1 MTSHLQPNQMT
12 FPQTLSAWEDYSPCS
27 RVAVELQGG
36 GTQVPVDVQIT
47 RELQRGRRLRRL
59 AWIMSP
65 LVAWLWVRILSGNPV
80 SPGWPQL
87 PPEAIYWLP
96 GVFIILLL
104 GVVLIGPMLGNGRS
118 PEIVFLPEQIDI
130 SFADVKGLG
139 PVLPEVR
146 HTLDVFLNHQQFRD
160 KMGGQPRR
168 GILFEG
174 PPGTGKTHT
183 AKALA
188 KEAGVPFL
196 FVSSTAFQSMWYGA
210 TARKIRSYFRRLR
223 KVARQEGG
231 AIGFIEE
238 FDAIG
243 GRRGGMSRAS
253 FDPAVSKASISEG
266 TGGVV
271 NELLVQMQSF
281 DDPPRGTR
289 FANAL
294 RRTANKFLPQH
305 RHFKSSKPQFANIL
319 LIGATNRAD
328 QLDPAL
334 LRPGRFDRI
343 FHFALP
349 ARKQRRELI
358 DFFLETKVHDPSMDD
373 VAREDLA
380 ATTMGYSPASLERL
394 FDEALLFALRD
405 KRGSL
410 SVSDLR
416 RARMDVEIGLA
427 EPTEY
432 TIEERDSIAVHES
445 GHAVVAYL
453 AGKGRRMN
461 LLSIVKRKDAL
472 GLLAHTETEER
483 YTKRRSETVALMQI
497 ALGGMV
503 AEELF
508 YGESGTGPA
517 GDLATATNIAVE
529 MIGSLGMGDSLISFS
544 AVDRGIAGGNL
555 GASVLADEKAR
566 TAVDSLL
573 TEQKAVVTALL
584 RDNRHLIEAL
594 RDELLEKDELVER
607 EIVDVLDKARERH
620 GATVDLTKV

>member
-1 MTSHLQPNQMT
+1 M
-12 FPQTLSAWEDYSPCS
+12 
-27 RVAVELQGG
+27 
-36 GTQVPVDVQIT
+36 PVDVQIT
-47 RELQRGRRLRRL
+47 RERQRRRRLRRV
-59 AWIMSP
+59 AWIMAP
-65 LVAWLWVRILSGNPV
+65 LVAWLWLRIISGSPV
-80 SPGWPQL
+80 SPGWPDL
-87 PPEAIYWLP
+87 PPEAVYWLP

-104 GVVLIGPMLGNGRS
+104 GVVLIVPMLGNGRS
-118 PEIVFLPEQIDI
+118 PEVIFLPEQIDV
-130 SFADVKGLG
+130 SFDDVKGLG
-139 PVLPEVR
+139 PVLSEVR
-146 HTLDVFLNHQQFRD
+146 HTLDVFLNHQRFRD
-160 KMGGQPRR
+160 QMGGQPRR

-188 KEAGVPFL
+188 HEAGVPFL

-210 TARKIRSYFRRLR
+210 TARKIRAYFRRLR

-243 GRRGGMSRAS
+243 GRRGGMNRAVVGDPSLSRSA
-253 FDPAVSKASISEG
+253 ISEG

-281 DDPPRGTR
+281 DDPPRSTR
-289 FANAL
+289 FSNAL
-294 RRTANKFLPQH
+294 KRAANRFLPQH
-305 RHFKSSKPQFANIL
+305 RHFKTSKPQFANIL

-334 LRPGRFDRI
+334 LRPGRFDRS

-349 ARKQRRELI
+349 ARAQRRELI
-358 DFFLETKVHDPSMDD
+358 DFFLETKAHDLSVDD
-373 VAREDLA
+373 VARADLA
-380 ATTMGYSPASLERL
+380 ATTMGYSPASIERL

-405 KRGSL
+405 QRDAL
-410 SVSDLR
+410 SVVDLR
-416 RARMDVEIGLA
+416 RARLDVEIGLA

-432 TIEERDSIAVHES
+432 TAEERESIAVHES

-453 AGKGRRMN
+453 AGTGRKMN
-461 LLSIVKRKDAL
+461 LLSIIKRKDAL

-483 YTKRRSETVALMQI
+483 YTKRRSETLALMQI

-529 MIGSLGMGDSLISFS
+529 MIGSLGMGASLISFR
-544 AVDRGIAGGNL
+544 AVDSGIVGGNL
-555 GASVLADEKAR
+555 VAAVLADTKAR
-566 TAVDSLL
+566 DAVDSLL
-573 TEQKAVVTALL
+573 NEQKAVVTTLL

-594 RDELLEKDELVER
+594 RNALLDRDELAER
-607 EIVDVLDKARERH
+607 EILEVLDSARDA
-620 GATVDLTKV
+620 GDLTVDLTEKGLGVRS

>member
-1 MTSHLQPNQMT
+1 M
-12 FPQTLSAWEDYSPCS
+12 
-27 RVAVELQGG
+27 
-36 GTQVPVDVQIT
+36 PVDVQVT
-47 RELQRGRRLRRL
+47 RELQRSRRLRRL

-65 LVAWLWVRILSGNPV
+65 LVAWLWLRILSGSPV

-130 SFADVKGLG
+130 SFDDVKGLG

-358 DFFLETKVHDPSMDD
+358 DFFLETKVHDPSMDE

-416 RARMDVEIGLA
+416 RARMDIEIGLA

-453 AGKGRRMN
+453 AGKGRKMN

-620 GATVDLTKV
+620 GATIDLTKV

>member
-1 MTSHLQPNQMT
+1 M
-12 FPQTLSAWEDYSPCS
+12 
-27 RVAVELQGG
+27 
-36 GTQVPVDVQIT
+36 PVDVQIT
-47 RELQRGRRLRRL
+47 RERQRGRRLRRL
-59 AWIMSP
+59 AWIMAP

-87 PPEAIYWLP
+87 PPEAVYWLP

-118 PEIVFLPEQIDI
+118 PEVVFLPEQIDI

-243 GRRGGMSRAS
+243 GRRGGMSRANV
-253 FDPAVSKASISEG
+253 DPEISRSSISEG

-281 DDPPRGTR
+281 DDPPRSTR

-305 RHFKSSKPQFANIL
+305 RHFKTSKPQFANIL

-334 LRPGRFDRI
+334 LRPGRFDRV

-358 DFFLETKVHDPSMDD
+358 DFFLETKVHDSSMDE

-405 KRGSL
+405 KRSSL
-410 SVSDLR
+410 SDSDLR
-416 RARMDVEIGLA
+416 RARMDIEIGLA

-432 TIEERDSIAVHES
+432 TIEERANIAVHES

-453 AGKGRRMN
+453 VGEGRRMN

-529 MIGSLGMGDSLISFS
+529 MIGSLGMGDSLISFR

-566 TAVDSLL
+566 SAVDALL

-584 RDNRHLIEAL
+584 RDNRHLIETL
-594 RDELLEKDELVER
+594 RDELLERDELVER
-607 EIVDVLDKARERH
+607 EIADILDHAQDRR
-620 GATVDLTKV
+620 AASIDLTKV

>member
-1 MTSHLQPNQMT
+1 M
-12 FPQTLSAWEDYSPCS
+12 
-27 RVAVELQGG
+27 
-36 GTQVPVDVQIT
+36 PVDVQIT
-47 RELQRGRRLRRL
+47 RERQRRRRLRRV
-59 AWIMSP
+59 AWIMAP
-65 LVAWLWVRILSGNPV
+65 LVAWLWLRIISGSPV
-80 SPGWPQL
+80 SPGWPDL
-87 PPEAIYWLP
+87 PPEAVYWLP

-104 GVVLIGPMLGNGRS
+104 GVVLIVPMLGNGRS
-118 PEIVFLPEQIDI
+118 PEVIFLPEQIDV
-130 SFADVKGLG
+130 SFDDVKGLG
-139 PVLPEVR
+139 PVLSEVR
-146 HTLDVFLNHQQFRD
+146 HTLDVFLNHQRFRD
-160 KMGGQPRR
+160 QMGGQPRR

-188 KEAGVPFL
+188 HEAGVPFL

-243 GRRGGMSRAS
+243 GRRGGMNRAVVGDPSLSRSA
-253 FDPAVSKASISEG
+253 ISEG

-281 DDPPRGTR
+281 DDPPRSTR
-289 FANAL
+289 FSNAL
-294 RRTANKFLPQH
+294 KRAANRFLPQH
-305 RHFKSSKPQFANIL
+305 RHFKTSKPQFANIL

-334 LRPGRFDRI
+334 LRPGRFDRS

-349 ARKQRRELI
+349 ARAQRRELI
-358 DFFLETKVHDPSMDD
+358 DFFLETKAHDLSVDD
-373 VAREDLA
+373 IARADLA
-380 ATTMGYSPASLERL
+380 ATTMGYSPASIERL

-405 KRGSL
+405 QRDAL
-410 SVSDLR
+410 SVVDLR
-416 RARMDVEIGLA
+416 RARLDVEIGLA

-432 TIEERDSIAVHES
+432 TAEERESIAVHES

-453 AGKGRRMN
+453 AGTGRKMN
-461 LLSIVKRKDAL
+461 LLSIIKRKDAL

-483 YTKRRSETVALMQI
+483 YTKRRSETLALIQI

-529 MIGSLGMGDSLISFS
+529 MIGSLGMGASLISFR
-544 AVDRGIAGGNL
+544 AVDSGIVGGNL
-555 GASVLADEKAR
+555 VAAVLADTKAR
-566 TAVDSLL
+566 DAVDSLL
-573 TEQKAVVTALL
+573 NEQKAVVTTLL

-594 RDELLEKDELVER
+594 RNALLDRDELAER
-607 EIVDVLDKARERH
+607 EILEVLDSARDRD
-620 GATVDLTKV
+620 GATIDLTKV

>member
-1 MTSHLQPNQMT
+1 M
-12 FPQTLSAWEDYSPCS
+12 
-27 RVAVELQGG
+27 
-36 GTQVPVDVQIT
+36 PVDVQIT
-47 RELQRGRRLRRL
+47 RERQRRRRLRRV

-65 LVAWLWVRILSGNPV
+65 LVAWLWLRIISGSPV
-80 SPGWPQL
+80 SPGWPDL
-87 PPEAIYWLP
+87 PPEAVYWLP

-104 GVVLIGPMLGNGRS
+104 GVVLIVPMLGNGRS
-118 PEIVFLPEQIDI
+118 PEVIFLPEQIDV
-130 SFADVKGLG
+130 SFDDVKGLG
-139 PVLPEVR
+139 PVLSEVR
-146 HTLDVFLNHQQFRD
+146 HTLDVFLNHQRFRD
-160 KMGGQPRR
+160 QMGGQPRR

-188 KEAGVPFL
+188 HEAGVPFL

-243 GRRGGMSRAS
+243 GRRGGMNRAVVGDPSLSRSA
-253 FDPAVSKASISEG
+253 ISEG

-281 DDPPRGTR
+281 DDPPRSTR
-289 FANAL
+289 FGNAL
-294 RRTANKFLPQH
+294 KRAANRFLPQH
-305 RHFKSSKPQFANIL
+305 RHFKTSKPQFANIL

-334 LRPGRFDRI
+334 LRPGRFDRS

-349 ARKQRRELI
+349 ARAQRRELI
-358 DFFLETKVHDPSMDD
+358 DFFLETKVHDLSVDD
-373 VAREDLA
+373 IARADLA
-380 ATTMGYSPASLERL
+380 ATTMGYSPASIERL

-405 KRGSL
+405 KRDAL
-410 SVSDLR
+410 SVIDLR
-416 RARMDVEIGLA
+416 RARLDVEIGLA

-432 TIEERDSIAVHES
+432 TAEERESIAVHES

-453 AGKGRRMN
+453 AGKGRKMN
-461 LLSIVKRKDAL
+461 LLSIIKRKDAL

-483 YTKRRSETVALMQI
+483 YTKRRSETLALMQI

-529 MIGSLGMGDSLISFS
+529 MIGSLGMGASLISFR
-544 AVDRGIAGGNL
+544 AVDSGIVGGNL
-555 GASVLADEKAR
+555 VAAVLADTKAR
-566 TAVDSLL
+566 DAVDSLL
-573 TEQKAVVTALL
+573 NEQKAVVTTLL

-594 RDELLEKDELVER
+594 RNALLDRDELAER
-607 EIVDVLDKARERH
+607 EILEVLDSARD
-620 GATVDLTKV
+620 ADDVTVDLTEKELGVRS

>member
-1 MTSHLQPNQMT
+1 MT
-12 FPQTLSAWEDYSPCS
+12 
-27 RVAVELQGG
+27 
-36 GTQVPVDVQIT
+36 VDVQVM
-47 RELQRGRRLRRL
+47 RERQRRRRLTRI
-59 AWIMSP
+59 AWVLGP
-65 LVAWLWVRILSGNPV
+65 LVVWLWLRILAGNPV
-80 SPGWPQL
+80 SPGWPDL
-87 PPEAIYWLP
+87 PPEAVFWLP
-96 GVFIILLL
+96 GIVIVLLL
-104 GVVLIGPMLGNGRS
+104 GLVLVVPMMSNGRS
-118 PEIVFLPEQIDI
+118 PEVVFLPEQIDV
-130 SFADVKGLG
+130 SFDDVKGLG

-146 HTLDVFLNHQQFRD
+146 HTLDVFLNHQRFRD
-160 KMGGQPRR
+160 QMGGQPRR

-188 KEAGVPFL
+188 REAGVPFL

-243 GRRGGMSRAS
+243 GRRGGMTRSTPADPGVSRAS
-253 FDPAVSKASISEG
+253 VSEG

-281 DDPPRGTR
+281 DDPPRGVL
-289 FANAL
+289 FLNWA
-294 RRTANKFLPQH
+294 RRTANKVLPPH
-305 RHFKSSKPQFANIL
+305 RQFKTSSPQFANVL

-334 LRPGRFDRI
+334 LRPGRFDRV

-349 ARKQRRELI
+349 ARAERRELI
-358 DFFLETKVHDPSMDD
+358 DYFLLTKRHDDTVDD
-373 VAREDLA
+373 VARDDLA

-405 KRGSL
+405 GRDAL
-410 SVSDLR
+410 DVADLR
-416 RARMDVEIGLA
+416 RARMDVEVGLA

-432 TIEERDSIAVHES
+432 TKEDRETIAVHES

-453 AGKGRRMN
+453 AGKGRKMN
-461 LLSIVKRKDAL
+461 LLSIVKRRDAL

-483 YTKRRSETVALMQI
+483 YTKRRSESLALIQI

-517 GDLATATNIAVE
+517 GDLATATTIAVE
-529 MIGSLGMGDSLISFS
+529 MIGSMGLGGSLISFR
-544 AVDRGIAGGNL
+544 AVDQGLAGGNL
-555 GASVLADEKAR
+555 VATVLADDQAR
-566 TAVDSLL
+566 DAVDALL
-573 TEQKAVVTALL
+573 AEQKDVVSALL
-584 RDNRHLIEAL
+584 RDNRHLIAAL
-594 RDELLEKDELVER
+594 RDALLEHDELAER
-607 EIVDVLDKARERH
+607 EILTVLDEARLRT
-620 GATVDLTKV
+620 GATLDLTGVERSMIT

>member
-1 MTSHLQPNQMT
+1 M
-12 FPQTLSAWEDYSPCS
+12 
-27 RVAVELQGG
+27 
-36 GTQVPVDVQIT
+36 PVDVQIT
-47 RELQRGRRLRRL
+47 RERQRRRRLRRV
-59 AWIMSP
+59 AWIMAP
-65 LVAWLWVRILSGNPV
+65 LVAWLWLRIISGSPV
-80 SPGWPQL
+80 SPGWPDL
-87 PPEAIYWLP
+87 PPEAVYWLP

-104 GVVLIGPMLGNGRS
+104 GVVLIVPMLGNGRS
-118 PEIVFLPEQIDI
+118 PEVIFLPEQIDV
-130 SFADVKGLG
+130 SFDDVKGLG
-139 PVLPEVR
+139 PVLSEVR
-146 HTLDVFLNHQQFRD
+146 HTLDVFLNHQRFRD
-160 KMGGQPRR
+160 QMGGQPRR

-188 KEAGVPFL
+188 HEAGVPFL

-243 GRRGGMSRAS
+243 GRRGGMNRAVVGDPSLSRSA
-253 FDPAVSKASISEG
+253 ISEG

-281 DDPPRGTR
+281 DDPPRSTR
-289 FANAL
+289 FGNAL
-294 RRTANKFLPQH
+294 KRAANRFLPQH
-305 RHFKSSKPQFANIL
+305 RHFKTSKPQFANIL

-334 LRPGRFDRI
+334 LRPGRFDRS

-349 ARKQRRELI
+349 ARAQRRELI
-358 DFFLETKVHDPSMDD
+358 DFFLETKANDLSVDD
-373 VAREDLA
+373 VARADLA
-380 ATTMGYSPASLERL
+380 ATTMGYSPASIERL

-405 KRGSL
+405 KRDAL
-410 SVSDLR
+410 SVIDLR
-416 RARMDVEIGLA
+416 RARLDVEIGLA

-432 TIEERDSIAVHES
+432 TVEERESIAVHES

-453 AGKGRRMN
+453 AGKGRKMN
-461 LLSIVKRKDAL
+461 LLSIIKRKDAL

-483 YTKRRSETVALMQI
+483 YTKRRSETLALIQI

-517 GDLATATNIAVE
+517 GDLTTATNIAVE
-529 MIGSLGMGDSLISFS
+529 MIGSLGMGASLISFR
-544 AVDRGIAGGNL
+544 AVDSGIVGGNL
-555 GASVLADEKAR
+555 VAAVLGDTKAR
-566 TAVDSLL
+566 DAVDSLL
-573 TEQKAVVTALL
+573 NEQKAVVTTLL

-594 RDELLEKDELVER
+594 RNALLDRDELAER
-607 EIVDVLDKARERH
+607 EILEVLDSARD
-620 GATVDLTKV
+620 ADDVTVDLTEKELGVRS

>member
-1 MTSHLQPNQMT
+1 M
-12 FPQTLSAWEDYSPCS
+12 F
-27 RVAVELQGG
+27 
-36 GTQVPVDVQIT
+36 
-47 RELQRGRRLRRL
+47 
-59 AWIMSP
+59 
-65 LVAWLWVRILSGNPV
+65 
-80 SPGWPQL
+80 
-87 PPEAIYWLP
+87 WLP
-96 GVFIILLL
+96 GIVIILLL
-104 GVVLIGPMLGNGRS
+104 GVVIIAPMIGNGRS
-118 PEIVFLPEQIDI
+118 PEVIFLPEQIDV
-130 SFADVKGLG
+130 SFTEVKGLG
-139 PVLPEVR
+139 PVLSEVR
-146 HTLDVFLNHQQFRD
+146 HTLDVFLNHQRFRD
-160 KMGGQPRR
+160 QMGGQPRR
-168 GILFEG
+168 GVLFEG

-188 KEAGVPFL
+188 REAGVPFL

-243 GRRGGMSRAS
+243 GRRGGMSRTEVP
-253 FDPAVSKASISEG
+253 DPAVARSAVSEG

-281 DDPPRGTR
+281 DDPPRGVR
-289 FANAL
+289 FGNAL
-294 RRTANKFLPQH
+294 RRTANKFLPQP
-305 RHFKSSKPQFANIL
+305 RHFKTSKPQFANIL

-349 ARKQRRELI
+349 ARKERRELI
-358 DFFLETKVHDPSMDD
+358 DFFLETKSHDVTFDD

-405 KRGSL
+405 DRVAL
-410 SVSDLR
+410 TATDLR
-416 RARMDVEIGLA
+416 KARLDTEIGLA
-427 EPTEY
+427 EPTDY
-432 TIEERDSIAVHES
+432 TPEERESIAVHES

-453 AGKGRRMN
+453 AGTGRKMN

-483 YTKRRSETVALMQI
+483 YTKRRSETVALIQI

-508 YGESGTGPA
+508 FGESGTGPA
-517 GDLATATNIAVE
+517 GDLATATGIAAE
-529 MIGSLGMGDSLISFS
+529 MIGSLGLGSSLISFRAVDAGVIGGNLVS
-544 AVDRGIAGGNL
+544 TILADDKARDAVDR
-555 GASVLADEKAR
+555 
-566 TAVDSLL
+566 LL
-573 TEQKAVVTALL
+573 NEQKAVVVTLL

-594 RDELLEKDELVER
+594 RDELLNRDELAER
-607 EIVDVLDKARERH
+607 EILEVLDTARDRD
-620 GATVDLTKV
+620 GASIDLTKV

>member
-1 MTSHLQPNQMT
+1 M
-12 FPQTLSAWEDYSPCS
+12 
-27 RVAVELQGG
+27 
-36 GTQVPVDVQIT
+36 PVDVQIT
-47 RELQRGRRLRRL
+47 RERQRRRRLRRV

-65 LVAWLWVRILSGNPV
+65 LVAWLWLRIISGSPV
-80 SPGWPQL
+80 SPGWPDL
-87 PPEAIYWLP
+87 PPEAVYWLP

-104 GVVLIGPMLGNGRS
+104 GVVLIVPMLGNGRS
-118 PEIVFLPEQIDI
+118 PEVIFLPEQIDV
-130 SFADVKGLG
+130 SFDDVKGLG
-139 PVLPEVR
+139 PVLSEVR
-146 HTLDVFLNHQQFRD
+146 HTLDVFLNHQRFRD
-160 KMGGQPRR
+160 QMGGQPRR

-188 KEAGVPFL
+188 HEAGVPFL

-243 GRRGGMSRAS
+243 GRRGGMNRAVVGDPSLSRSA
-253 FDPAVSKASISEG
+253 ISEG

-281 DDPPRGTR
+281 DDPPRSTR
-289 FANAL
+289 FSNAL
-294 RRTANKFLPQH
+294 KRAANRFLPQH
-305 RHFKSSKPQFANIL
+305 RHFKTSKPQFANIL

-334 LRPGRFDRI
+334 LRPGRFDRS

-349 ARKQRRELI
+349 ARAQRRELI
-358 DFFLETKVHDPSMDD
+358 DFFLETKVHDLSVDD
-373 VAREDLA
+373 VARADLA
-380 ATTMGYSPASLERL
+380 ATTMGYSPASIERL

-405 KRGSL
+405 QRDAL
-410 SVSDLR
+410 SVVDLR
-416 RARMDVEIGLA
+416 RARLDVEIGLA

-432 TIEERDSIAVHES
+432 TAEERESIAVHES

-453 AGKGRRMN
+453 AGKGRKMN
-461 LLSIVKRKDAL
+461 LLSIIKRKDAL

-483 YTKRRSETVALMQI
+483 YTKRRSETLALMQI

-529 MIGSLGMGDSLISFS
+529 MIGSLGMGASLISFR
-544 AVDRGIAGGNL
+544 AVDSGIVGGNFV
-555 GASVLADEKAR
+555 AAVLADTKAR
-566 TAVDSLL
+566 DAVDSLL
-573 TEQKAVVTALL
+573 NEQKAVVTTLL

-594 RDELLEKDELVER
+594 RNALLDRDELAER
-607 EIVDVLDKARERH
+607 EILEVLDSARDRD
-620 GATVDLTKV
+620 GATIDLTKV